1 MDYYSLPD
9 KGEDEREPRISRLLA
24 ATAPAYVIEYWV
36 KTL

>member
-9 KGEDEREPRISRLLA
+9 KGEERETRISRLLA
-24 ATAPAYVIEYWV
+24 PSAPAYVIEYWV